1 MGQTGRAVVT
11 LYSLFPGKLIQITV
25 QRKSQIK
32 QRCPHVLHCRHTMT
46 LVGRVAMMVGRKAST
61 YRLQEGERHILTLAC
76 TDMDEVNCVPK
87 AISDQGHSLKPGP
100 IKLWRSFRHRLLQR

>member
-25 QRKSQIK
+25 QRNSQIK

-46 LVGRVAMMVGRKAST
+46 VVGRVAIMVGRKAST
-61 YRLQEGERHILTLAC
+61 YKKERGT
-76 TDMDEVNCVPK
+76 
-87 AISDQGHSLKPGP
+87 
-100 IKLWRSFRHRLLQR
+100 